1 MSELQW
7 QSAIWIGPVYI
18 GLSGI
23 GFAIF
28 HSLAATHRCKAMF
41 YAMGMQVHHYR
52 LLYSVLGLLTTLGW
66 LWFIYSLENTQLY
79 ATSGFTFW
87 LLIAAQ
93 LLGAVIAFAA
103 LLPIDGAVFLGL
115 KKSEFSPDPFVVSG
129 IYNYLRHPMYA
140 GLMLFLLASPEQSYN
155 GLAFTLVVSAYM
167 VYGSKLEEKRL
178 LAEHPDY
185 LQYQQE
191 VPAFVPTLKSLKKR

>member
-1 MSELQW
+1 
-7 QSAIWIGPVYI
+7 
-18 GLSGI
+18 
-23 GFAIF
+23 
-28 HSLAATHRCKAMF
+28 
-41 YAMGMQVHHYR
+41 
-52 LLYSVLGLLTTLGW
+52 
-66 LWFIYSLENTQLY
+66 
-79 ATSGFTFW
+79 
-87 LLIAAQ
+87 
-93 LLGAVIAFAA
+93 
-103 LLPIDGAVFLGL
+103 
-115 KKSEFSPDPFVVSG
+115 VVSG